1 MYVLC
6 MFKEGKQIR
15 KARDIRNMG
24 EDKRKRP
31 NAGRPNLYE
40 TVIKPHIEEIKD
52 MLANGMQE
60 QEIARTFGINPATLC
75 EYKKRYPEFAKTVS
89 EARIKKVGE
98 VKAALLK
105 KALGFEYEETK
116 TYIKKDAETG
126 KMAQYTEKTKKYCPP
141 DTGAIAMYLR
151 NYDDSWHDKDA
162 IELKFREMELE
173 LRKQMAEAKDW

>member
-1 MYVLC
+1 
-6 MFKEGKQIR
+6 MFKNGKQIR

-24 EDKRKRP
+24 EDKKKRP
-31 NAGRPNLYE
+31 NAGRPNMYE
-40 TVIKPHIEEIKD
+40 TVIKPHIEEIKE

-151 NYDDSWHDKDA
+151 NYDSSWHDKDS
-162 IELKFREMELE
+162 IEIEFRKMEME